1 MALNGRVVTDPK
13 KAAQIVRK
21 TVDRQAAQRSAA
33 APKTVDRQAAQRSA
47 AAPSTGRVDY
57 TGIRDRFDGGGPGQP
72 GATFQGGPF
81 SGAANALGF
90 RPMDGGP
97 RASTPRPRPSPA
109 PNYAASLRH
118 PGTPRDNG
126 VRGVYSGVSPAA
138 TLNAEAAGTAQGP
151 VAAGNT
157 EYAANNAAYDD
168 YIANLMADYRGNMN
182 TEAAGPLGAPRSN
195 PFVRP
200 DGRPNPFVRPSRPI
214 LYFGPDGQPVYGGI
228 EPPPADAQT
237 ALFAEGG
244 MVALGAPQLARSPM
258 QGQMGV
264 GGLFEQ
270 MNQGFGNAVNS
281 MRAQPLQVYQDYL
294 TQTYV
299 QPAAE
304 QMQGKVQEFVGLVDQ
319 AEGSHF
325 GADETFGFGGGPMQQ
340 QGMSPMGLGSRNM
353 GGMVGQQNQG
363 LNTQM
368 MQQRQMGQALGNG
381 LQNPQPPPDAYN
393 SLIQGPQDMNKRVL
407 GFAEGGVV
415 GNDVLTSMRQ
425 NIIELHGFD
434 PVDVAMEQGVDPEL
448 LLRMMHQE
456 SRGNQNAVSPAGAL
470 GLMQLM
476 PGTARGL
483 GVDPLNARENVTGGA
498 RYLREQLDRFGTV
511 PLALAA
517 YNAGPGSVSRY
528 NGIPPFEETRN
539 YVATITGAN
548 VGGILPEM
556 GNYFERPTEDGIVMT
571 ERPRT
576 RPEGLGTEDYLAPL
590 QMASEYLMESYTP
603 RAEDRRPVSIPNLS
617 MPPTPLERAAMQR
630 ATDAPQAVMQA
641 PQGQAPQGQ
650 APQGQAMP
658 PFTRPNYTGLR

>member
-1 MALNGRVVTDPK
+1 
-13 KAAQIVRK
+13 
-21 TVDRQAAQRSAA
+21 
-33 APKTVDRQAAQRSA
+33 
-47 AAPSTGRVDY
+47 
-57 TGIRDRFDGGGPGQP
+57 
-72 GATFQGGPF
+72 
-81 SGAANALGF
+81 
-90 RPMDGGP
+90 
-97 RASTPRPRPSPA
+97 
-109 PNYAASLRH
+109 
-118 PGTPRDNG
+118 
-126 VRGVYSGVSPAA
+126 
-138 TLNAEAAGTAQGP
+138 

-200 DGRPNPFVRPSRPI
+200 SRPI

-228 EPPPADAQT
+228 EPPLADAQT
-237 ALFAEGG
+237 ALFAKGG
-244 MVALGAPQLARSPM
+244 MVARSPM
-258 QGQMGV
+258 QGQEQMGV

-270 MNQGFGNAVNS
+270 MNQGFGNAMAG

-319 AEGSHF
+319 AEGVHF
-325 GADETFGFGGGPMQQ
+325 DADETFGFGGGPMQQ
-340 QGMSPMGLGSRNM
+340 GMMGAESFGPPLSPNGASAGLGGRNM
-353 GGMVGQQNQG
+353 AGMVGLGRRNQG
-363 LNTQM
+363 NA
-368 MQQRQMGQALGNG
+368 QALMGVPILSDFGKTQQAQQQAELDAARASPAAWHGVFDVTNNG
-381 LQNPQPPPDAYN
+381 QLNKLPRMSFSQDPQN
-393 SLIQGPQDMNKRVL
+393 
-407 GFAEGGVV
+407 FAEGGVV
-415 GNDVLTSMRQ
+415 GNDTLTSMRQ
-425 NIIELHGFD
+425 NVIELHGFD

-456 SRGNQNAVSPAGAL
+456 SRGNQNAVSRAGAL

-539 YVATITGAN
+539 YVAIITGAN
-548 VGGILPEM
+548 VGDILPEM
-556 GNYFERPTEDGIVMT
+556 GNYFGIPRVDERGEPYTAMV

-590 QMASEYLMESYTP
+590 QMASEYLMDSYTP

-641 PQGQAPQGQ
+641 PQAVMQ

-658 PFTRPNYTGLR
+658 PFTMPNYTGLR